1 MQVGI
6 EPSCRNSPRTSVVLI
21 PGVLIVPC
29 GSLPGSGQVPSWLG
43 SWGSSRGS
51 SHGCLQGSL
60 RGSSRR
66 GPSARLIPLLYA
78 GGGI

>member
-29 GSLPGSGQVPSWLG
+29 ESLPGSGQVPPWLG
-43 SWGSSRGS
+43 SWGSS
-51 SHGCLQGSL
+51 Q
-60 RGSSRR
+60 GSSRR